1 MAYRFRSAKTLLKT
15 AAGRKEK
22 EAFDKEEG
30 ERWMGGL
37 ALFSKASELKPD
49 LEAVFSRRR

>member
-1 MAYRFRSAKTLLKT
+1 MAYGFRSGTALLKT

-22 EAFDKEEG
+22 EMFDREEG
-30 ERWMGGL
+30 VRWMGGL
-37 ALFSKASELKPD
+37 ALFSKASELKAD